1 MSQAVSIVPT
11 ENEAE
16 FLFDIVRRVI
26 ERGLSGLPLPSEKDV
41 PEPPEGVLR
50 QPMGAFVTLH
60 RNGRLRGCI
69 GTMQPSAPLY
79 LTVALMAWNAAFRDH
94 RFHPLTR
101 EEMPGLTFDIS
112 LLGPM
117 APCPDREKIELGRHG
132 IMLQARGRG
141 AVFLPQVPVEQGWT
155 LTETL
160 EQLCRKA
167 ALPPGAWREKNAV
180 ILWYESV
187 LIKPRESFPC

>member
-1 MSQAVSIVPT
+1 MAQSVGITLAGH
-11 ENEAE
+11 EEE
-16 FLFDIVRRVI
+16 FLFDVVRRVI
-26 ERGLSGLPLPSEKDV
+26 ERGLSGQGAPTEQDV
-41 PEPPEGVLR
+41 PVPPGEVLR
-50 QPMGAFVTLH
+50 QPMGTFVTLH
-60 RNGRLRGCI
+60 HRGRLRGCI
-69 GTMQPSAPLY
+69 GTMQPLSPLY
-79 LTVALMAWNAAFRDH
+79 LTVAFMAWNAAFRDH
-94 RFHPLTR
+94 RFSPLAR

-132 IMLQARGRG
+132 LMLQARGRS

-167 ALPPGAWREKNAV
+167 GLPPGAWRDKNAV
-180 ILWYESV
+180 VSWYESA
-187 LIKPRESFPC
+187 LIKPRDSAP